1 MSEHPPILI
10 FAIPFFLLSLF
21 GEVLFVRDRAKA
33 RGWAGYEARD
43 TRTSLAMG
51 VLSLITGIIII
62 IGDVPISM
70 FAWDHRLFDL
80 GDGWVAWIVALVAW
94 DFSYYWAHRSQHR
107 VRLFWAN
114 HVQHH
119 SSEHYNLSTAL
130 RQPVTNYHEWLFF
143 PTLAV
148 LGVPPW
154 MIFAAGSINLIYQ
167 YWIHTEAIGRLPRPI
182 EYVFNTPSHHR
193 AHHGSNREYLDRN
206 YAGILILWDRLF
218 RTFEPE
224 REKVVYGL
232 TKNIHTFNVW
242 RVITHEYAAIIADAK
257 AAPSWRAKLGHV
269 FMPPGWQ
276 PAARPSAELVPE
288 VSVS

>member
-62 IGDVPISM
+62 VGDVPISM

-154 MIFAAGSINLIYQ
+154 MIFAAGSINL
-167 YWIHTEAIGRLPRPI
+167 G
-182 EYVFNTPSHHR
+182 
-193 AHHGSNREYLDRN
+193 
-206 YAGILILWDRLF
+206 
-218 RTFEPE
+218 EPC
-224 REKVVYGL
+224 
-232 TKNIHTFNVW
+232 W
-242 RVITHEYAAIIADAK
+242 RKQT
-257 AAPSWRAKLGHV
+257 
-269 FMPPGWQ
+269 
-276 PAARPSAELVPE
+276 
-288 VSVS
+288 